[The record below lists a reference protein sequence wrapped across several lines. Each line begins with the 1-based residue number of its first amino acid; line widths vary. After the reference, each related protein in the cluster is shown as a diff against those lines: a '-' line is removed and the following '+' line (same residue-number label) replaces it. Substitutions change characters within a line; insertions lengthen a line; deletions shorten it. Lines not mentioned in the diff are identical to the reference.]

1 MKARFSSYLLIV
13 SALLGLLLTASCV
26 GLDTAKKL
34 KVSSC
39 KLARV
44 QMPSFESRSVTVT
57 LLAKIDNPATYLRL
71 SEISGEIHTK
81 DTPLAYFAFKDISIE
96 GKTNKEYAL
105 ELTLTPAPDISI
117 MRLLDLVRTRSF
129 KDCVFDIDFRMSS
142 HPSAKGVRYQL
153 KNQAV
158 EKLLP

>member
-1 MKARFSSYLLIV
+1 MKARFSQYLLIV

-39 KLARV
+39 KVARV
-44 QMPSFESRSVTVT
+44 QMPSFESNSIAVT
-57 LLAKIDNPATYLRL
+57 LLANIENPASYLRL

-81 DTPLAYFAFKDISIE
+81 DAPLAYFAFDDISIE
-96 GKTNKEYAL
+96 GKTSKEYAL
-105 ELTLTPAPDISI
+105 KLTLTPAPDMSVLRIFSL
-117 MRLLDLVRTRSF
+117 MKAGSF
-129 KDCVFDIDFRMSS
+129 KDSVFDINFRMSS
-142 HPSAKGVRYQL
+142 HSSAKGVKYQL

-158 EKLLP
+158 EKLFP